1 MRTKGTG
8 IVERPG
14 NSMNGSPSD
23 AATLDLHVLSQ
34 AIARQFWVVVMT
46 VVLLTGAA
54 VGFSIAQPPKYEA
67 SIKIIIGQGGKLT
80 QDPLAEAGLRDITDT
95 MVVAVD
101 TRPVAEGVIR
111 ELNLDKNPKEVL
123 EDMSAQRVGATQF
136 IEVTYT
142 DTDPERA
149 KRVANTIGSVFSD
162 EIAGVSPG
170 PDAITASVWEPATA
184 PTSPEDPDPIRN
196 GFLASVLGVMLGMG
210 LALLLD
216 YLSRPGK
223 PKKTSRESHSAY

>member
-1 MRTKGTG
+1 
-8 IVERPG
+8 
-14 NSMNGSPSD
+14 
-23 AATLDLHVLSQ
+23 
-34 AIARQFWVVVMT
+34 MT
-46 VVLLTGAA
+46 VVLLTGAT

-67 SIKIIIGQGGKLT
+67 SIKIIVGQGGKLT
-80 QDPLAEAGLRDITDT
+80 QDPLEEAGLRDITDT

-111 ELNLDKNPKEVL
+111 ELGLEKTPKEVL
-123 EDMSAQRVGATQF
+123 EDMSVQRIGATQF

-162 EIAGVSPG
+162 EIAGISPG
-170 PDAITASVWEPATA
+170 QDAITASIWEPAMV

-196 GFLASVLGVMLGMG
+196 GFLALVLGMMLGVG

-216 YLSRPGK
+216 YLSVPVKHRKASSG
-223 PKKTSRESHSAY
+223 SSSAY